1 MASHIERRKF
11 LATLGGA
18 AASWPLAAR
27 AQQQPAMPVVG
38 FLSARSPEESA
49 HLLTAL
55 RRGLAESGYV
65 EGTNVT
71 IEYRWAFGQ
80 YDRLPGLAAEIVR
93 LPVAVLMSGGGEPA
107 ALAAKAAT
115 TAIPIVFSVGGDPVR
130 AGLVASFN
138 RPGGNATGVSN
149 LSPGLEA
156 KRLGLLH
163 ELVPKATTL
172 GVLINPNFPLSVLQL
187 GDVQQAARVIGVQT
201 HIMRATTDRE
211 IDAAFDVI
219 AQLRIAA
226 LSQAADPFFAS
237 RRVQLVT
244 LAARHAVPT
253 MYQFRE
259 YADVGGLVSY
269 GIDLPDTYRQIGAYA
284 GRILK
289 GAKPG
294 DLPVM
299 QPTKFEL
306 VINLKTARA
315 LGIEVPPTLLA
326 RADEVIE

>member
-1 MASHIERRKF
+1 MKRREF
-11 LATLGGA
+11 VTLLGGVA
-18 AASWPLAAR
+18 MSWPLAAR
-27 AQQQPAMPVVG
+27 GQQAALPVIG
-38 FLSARSPEESA
+38 FLSSRSPDEGA
-49 HLLTAL
+49 HLLAAL
-55 RRGLAESGYV
+55 RRGLAESGYA
-65 EGTNVT
+65 EGKNVT
-71 IEYRWAFGQ
+71 IEYRWALGQ
-80 YDRLPGLAAEIVR
+80 YDRLPMLAAELVR
-93 LPVAVLMSGGGEPA
+93 QPVAVLVSVGGEPA
-107 ALAAKAAT
+107 AFAAKAAT
-115 TAIPIVFSVGGDPVR
+115 TTIPIVFSAGGDPVR
-130 AGLVASFN
+130 SGLVTSFN

-172 GVLINPNFPLSVLQL
+172 GVLINPNFPLAVGQL
-187 GDVQQAARVIGVQT
+187 SDVQEAARAIGVQT
-201 HIMRATTDRE
+201 HILRATTDRE
-211 IDAAFDVI
+211 IDAAFEIV

-226 LSQAADPFFAS
+226 LSQAGDPFFAS
-237 RRVQLVT
+237 RRVQMVK

-253 MYQFRE
+253 MYHFRE

-289 GAKPG
+289 GAKPA
-294 DLPVM
+294 DLPVV

-306 VINLKTARA
+306 VINLKTAKA
-315 LGIEVPPTLLA
+315 LGLEVPPTVCG